1 MTSEIQRDPGLQIH
15 VTERNKVISKLNFSR
30 GVPEL
35 KIKTSLE
42 LTSTLFLF
50 LFFWAEGKKMSPILF
65 LIPRQHIFMHSLGY
79 VNFFIQW
86 NYMSFSILYT
96 TWWKHSSFWTVSDLI
111 TSSTITCSSSRIY
124 CSAILQYVHYNSSHD
139 CHETWKWKHF
149 IL

>member
-79 VNFFIQW
+79 VIFF
-86 NYMSFSILYT
+86 YTMELYE
-96 TWWKHSSFWTVSDLI
+96 L
-111 TSSTITCSSSRIY
+111 
-124 CSAILQYVHYNSSHD
+124 
-139 CHETWKWKHF
+139 
-149 IL
+149 